1 MLLFRLAFS
10 ALGNKRGTSKVG
22 AISKRKRRLKW
33 LGHVLRMEESDIP
46 NAALEFTKGDAWKR
60 PPGGMRMTWRKLAQD
75 DLKPYLKPPNM
86 SQSNWNSDW
95 FDIAKE
101 TAANRPRWR
110 ALFVTL
116 WRAMINADR
125 KSPDGW
131 MDGYI

>member
-1 MLLFRLAFS
+1 
-10 ALGNKRGTSKVG
+10 
-22 AISKRKRRLKW
+22 
-33 LGHVLRMEESDIP
+33 MEESDIP

-86 SQSNWNSDW
+86 SQSNWNADW

-110 ALFVTL
+110 GHVRDIVAGNDQ
-116 WRAMINADR
+116 R
-125 KSPDGW
+125 
-131 MDGYI
+131 